1 MAANRLQPWELAL
14 EPRLPIALLIMMMDD
29 QPRQRAEPTA
39 DISVIIPHYNDLDRL
54 SLCLDALTRQRGVVP
69 LEIIVA
75 DNGSPLDERVLLER
89 INGRARLVH
98 APDRGAGPARNAGVA
113 ASTSAMLAFTDA
125 DCVPEPD
132 WLANG
137 ITALSTG
144 DLVGGQ
150 MTVFVE
156 HHGPK
161 SAAEAFEAVFAFD
174 NAAYVAD
181 KGFSVTANLFTRR
194 DVFDRVGG
202 FRVGVSEDLDWCR
215 RATALGFR
223 LIYCPDASVGH
234 PARANW
240 PQLKH
245 KWLRIQSET
254 FALGRPGM
262 ANTLTVLL
270 RAWAM
275 PLSIV
280 ADLPKIWRSRLLS
293 GSGERWAATQGLIR
307 LRFWRMI
314 DLHRLLFNWRR

>member
-1 MAANRLQPWELAL
+1 
-14 EPRLPIALLIMMMDD
+14 MMMDEP
-29 QPRQRAEPTA
+29 PRQRAEPTA
-39 DISVIIPHYNDLDRL
+39 DISVIIPHFNDLDRL
-54 SLCLDALTRQRGVVP
+54 SVCLDALTGQHGVAP

-75 DNGSPLDERVLLER
+75 DNGSPIDEQLLLER
-89 INGRARLVH
+89 IDGRARLVH
-98 APDRGAGPARNAGVA
+98 APDRGAGPARNSGVA
-113 ASTSAMLAFTDA
+113 ASSGTMLAFTDA

-137 ITALSTG
+137 IKALSDA

-156 HHGPK
+156 HDGPK
-161 SAAEAFEAVFAFD
+161 SPAEAFEMVFAFD

-194 DVFDRVGG
+194 EVFDRVGG

-215 RATALGFR
+215 RATAQGFR
-223 LIYCPDASVGH
+223 LSYCPGASVGH

-240 PQLKH
+240 QQLKH
-245 KWLRIQSET
+245 KWLRIQAET
-254 FALGRPGM
+254 YALGRPSI
-262 ANTLTVLL
+262 ANRLTTLL

-314 DLHRLLFNWRR
+314 DLHRLLFNWQR